1 MFYQIFYS
9 PQVKRCAIITYK
21 HGIYEVASR
30 VAERLSAHTRIKKKK
45 NLNILVPHKNPPRHA
60 DAGPSAHTRKK
71 KRLKYSVSYCSPKQL
86 IVALF
91 ALCIFILTLH

>member
-30 VAERLSAHTRIKKKK
+30 VAERLKTFVDGGLSAYTRIKKKK
-45 NLNILVPHKNPPRHA
+45 KLKYFGPSQESTTPRRCGTQCPHK
-60 DAGPSAHTRKK
+60 KK
-71 KRLKYSVSYCSPKQL
+71 KK
-86 IVALF
+86 
-91 ALCIFILTLH
+91 T

>member
-45 NLNILVPHKNPPRHA
+45 KLKYFGPSQESTTPRRCGAQCPHK
-60 DAGPSAHTRKK
+60 KK
-71 KRLKYSVSYCSPKQL
+71 KK
-86 IVALF
+86 
-91 ALCIFILTLH
+91 T